1 MVSGLSIHTDYAI
14 ACYFLKISENYAKTY
29 ASTIY
34 KSLLAWLV
42 LLGDIVFRPE
52 SCNPICRYLLTC
64 PFREIHL

>member
-1 MVSGLSIHTDYAI
+1 MLVSS
-14 ACYFLKISENYAKTY
+14 NYAKTY

-34 KSLLAWLV
+34 RSLLAWLV